1 MKKTLKMLAAAA
13 AMITMQAATSVEGV
27 AQGQQIYAVAGE
39 KQDSGLGSMV
49 YGESLDSGLGTM
61 VYGESLD
68 SGLGELTTADLA
80 AYFPPRVIQTAS
92 LAN

>member
-1 MKKTLKMLAAAA
+1 MKKTLTMLAAAA
-13 AMITMQAATSVEGV
+13 AMITMQAATSVEVV
-27 AQGQQIYAVAGE
+27 AQKQTYAVAGE

-49 YGESLDSGLGTM
+49 YGESLDSGLGSM

-68 SGLGELTTADLA
+68 SGLGELTAADLA
-80 AYFPPRVIQTAS
+80 AYFPPRAVQTAS

>member
-1 MKKTLKMLAAAA
+1 MKKTLTMLAAAA
-13 AMITMQAATSVEGV
+13 AMITMQAATSVEVV
-27 AQGQQIYAVAGE
+27 AQKQTYAVAGE

-49 YGESLDSGLGTM
+49 YGESLDSGLGSM

-80 AYFPPRVIQTAS
+80 AYFPPRAVQTAS